1 MRGEFTVATR
11 KKQLSFEEKMSQ
23 LENIVINLE
32 KGTTP
37 LNESMELFEQG
48 MKLSAELQK
57 MLETAEQRV
66 ILLTEQADGTITEQE
81 LKQEDTLN
89 DT

>member
-1 MRGEFTVATR
+1 MATR

-37 LNESMELFEQG
+37 LNESMELFVQV